1 MLQIFFK
8 NIKVFKAFKNKKNK
22 DNAYIYS
29 IKKTHTEQITKMSFT
44 VLISLHFES
53 LMIIF

>member
-1 MLQIFFK
+1 MLFLLSHISLLLKRNGKMFQIFFK

-29 IKKTHTEQITKMSFT
+29 IKKTHTE
-44 VLISLHFES
+44 
-53 LMIIF
+53 